1 MVLQPTSVVR
11 HTRLVQFQQ
20 RLLKLMVPALALV
33 ICTMIVPPQATMAS
47 YISPHWAG
55 VSITVQTTLAPAG
68 RTATIVY
75 RFSPKA
81 GGLTVREIHV
91 GFDGWQNP
99 QVLPAEV
106 LQYDLGGVAYAATVA
121 VPAGAQVIDYA
132 FTDGTRWD
140 NNAGADY
147 HAVLAPWT
155 PAWAGNLAP
164 GTATAAA
171 GTPVEVSA
179 QVYQPGVTDTLSGA
193 NFNDDLIAELWY
205 SAGGSWQ
212 AAPMRFQRRDGNNH
226 TYVAWL
232 ETAGLPAGTT
242 IRYTCRFSAN
252 RRATWRWCDP
262 AAGDGTIFVR

>member
-1 MVLQPTSVVR
+1 MLQPTSVER

-33 ICTMIVPPQATMAS
+33 ICTMIVPPRATMAS
-47 YISPHWAG
+47 YTSPQWAG

-68 RTATIVY
+68 RTATIIY

-81 GGLTVREIHV
+81 GGLSVRDIHV
-91 GFDGWQNP
+91 GFDGWQSSRVVP
-99 QVLPAEV
+99 AQVLK
-106 LQYDLGGVAYAATVA
+106 YDLGGVAYGVTVA
-121 VPAGAQVIDYA
+121 VPAEARVIDYA

-140 NNAGADY
+140 NNNGADY
-147 HAVLAPWT
+147 HAALAPWT
-155 PAWAGNLAP
+155 PAWAGALTPHSASVDP
-164 GTATAAA
+164 GAS
-171 GTPVEVSA
+171 VEISA
-179 QVYQPGVTDTLSGA
+179 QVYQPGVTDALSGA

-205 SAGGSWQ
+205 SAGGDWQ

-242 IRYTCRFSAN
+242 VRYTCRFSAN
-252 RRATWRWCDP
+252 NRATWRWCDP
-262 AAGDGTIFVR
+262 SAGDGTIIVR

>member
-1 MVLQPTSVVR
+1 VLQPTSVNR

-33 ICTMIVPPQATMAS
+33 ICTMIVPPRATEAS
-47 YISPHWAG
+47 YTSPHWAG
-55 VSITVQTTLAPAG
+55 VSITVQTTIASAG

-75 RFSPKA
+75 RFSPKF
-81 GGLTVREIHV
+81 GGLAVRDVHV

-99 QVLPAEV
+99 QVVPATV
-106 LQYDLGGVAYAATVA
+106 LQYDLGGVAYGVTVS
-121 VPAGAQVIDYA
+121 VPAGARVIDYA

-140 NNAGADY
+140 NNNGADY

-164 GTATAAA
+164 RSATVAPGATIDI
-171 GTPVEVSA
+171 GA
-179 QVYQPGVTDTLSGA
+179 QVYQPGVTDVLSGS

-205 SAGGSWQ
+205 STGGSWQ
-212 AAPMRFQRRDGNNH
+212 AAPMRFVRRDGNNH
-226 TYVAWL
+226 AYAAQL
-232 ETAGLPAGTT
+232 ATAGLPVGTT

-252 RRATWRWCDP
+252 NRATWRWCDS
-262 AAGDGTIFVR
+262 GDGTIIVR